1 MFSIAWH
8 NRGNFVAA
16 GIVAASLLTGCT
28 ITIPEPPAPTINV
41 DPNKSVEQQLEEVKT
56 GFAKLYCPVRET
68 PVADSIVDHAKSLW
82 NDIIAKNPTVGI
94 PPFDPND
101 PELCRSV

>member
-1 MFSIAWH
+1 MFNIARH
-8 NRGNFVAA
+8 SKAGGAA
-16 GIVAASLLTGCT
+16 AVIVAACLLTGCT
-28 ITIPEPPAPTINV
+28 ITIPEPSVPTINV
-41 DPNKSVEQQLEEVKT
+41 DPNKTVEQQLEEVKT

-101 PELCRSV
+101 PKMCQ